1 MHVLAVSHSALATL
15 LAQQK
20 FFDIEHFELCK
31 EFGRKVVEAT
41 AFKKEHWN
49 FFVLAFGVA
58 GMKRM
63 EDDPFTSKF
72 DGLKIHDL
80 AVPNLQ
86 RPKPVSEY
94 PADIISSESRL
105 VIGHID
111 YILDLPDP
119 IVQEFKP
126 YFPIFRL
133 VRQDCMAWIG
143 A

>member
-1 MHVLAVSHSALATL
+1 MMVLNVSHLALATL

-20 FFDIEHFELCK
+20 FFDVDHFELCK
-31 EFGRKVVEAT
+31 EFGRKVVEACI
-41 AFKKEHWN
+41 FSKEHWN
-49 FFVLAFGVA
+49 FFVLACGIA
-58 GMKRM
+58 RPKRM
-63 EDDPFTSKF
+63 EDDPLTTKF

-86 RPKPVSEY
+86 RPKPVSAY

-119 IVQEFKP
+119 IAQEFKP
-126 YFPIFRL
+126 YFPILRL